1 MPAIPEPPE
10 RIAGELVDLRMIAEW
25 DIPEVLIAHQ
35 DDPDL
40 HRSLGMARPPT
51 GAQLGLEVEQAQAR
65 RLAGAQ
71 LSLSILEPGCRD
83 CRGRV
88 DIDRIDW
95 ERASARV
102 RVWVAPQLRGRGYE
116 QQAAELAAEWLRAG
130 CGLREL
136 DVRLLT

>member
-10 RIAGELVDLRMIAEW
+10 RIAGELVELRMIAEW

-40 HRSLGMARPPT
+40 HRRLEMRRPPT
-51 GAQLGLEVEQAQAR
+51 GAQLGREVEQAQSL
-65 RLAGAQ
+65 RLAGER
-71 LSLSILEPGCRD
+71 LSLSILEPGGRD
-83 CRGRV
+83 CLGRV
-88 DIDRIDW
+88 DVDRIDW

-102 RVWVAPQLRGRGYE
+102 RVWVAPQLRGSGYE

-136 DVRLLT
+136 DVQLLT